1 MAYTIILDAGHGGD
15 DPGAVFNGRQE
26 KDDNLELALAVG
38 NILSA
43 NGINVLYTRT
53 DDIYQTPFQKAQIAN
68 ESGGDFFISFHRNS
82 SPTPNQYSGV
92 ETLVYDRTGIKYEMA
107 QNINEEL
114 EKVGFKNLGVKVRPG
129 LVVLRRTNM
138 PSLLIE
144 TGFINTDADNELFD
158 ERFYEI
164 AQAIADGILNTLNV
178 NNNTRPVLPPMEE
191 MPNMQPPMD
200 NPPTMRPPAQTPPV
214 AQPPMQTPPSTQN
227 PSGTR
232 PPMQT
237 PAGKQPT
244 NRPPMMP
251 NEPEMPELLY
261 RVQVGSFRNR
271 ENADRLLYELEN
283 KGYPAFILFED
294 GLFKVQVGA
303 FRNLGNAI
311 RMEQRLRQDGYS
323 TWITT

>member
-15 DPGAVFNGRQE
+15 DPGAVYNGRQE

-38 NILSA
+38 NILSE

-68 ESGGDFFISFHRNS
+68 ESGSDFFISFHRNS

-92 ETLVYDRTGIKYEMA
+92 ETLVYDKTGIKYEMA
-107 QNINEEL
+107 LNINKALEE
-114 EKVGFKNLGVKVRPG
+114 VGFKNLGVKARPG

-144 TGFINTDADNELFD
+144 TGFINNDDDNALFD
-158 ERFYEI
+158 EKFQEI
-164 AQAIADGILNTLNV
+164 AHAIASAILDTLNV
-178 NNNTRPVLPPMEE
+178 DEMMPPQNMTDMMPPV
-191 MPNMQPPMD
+191 
-200 NPPTMRPPAQTPPV
+200 QTPPMQ
-214 AQPPMQTPPSTQN
+214 QP
-227 PSGTR
+227 GR
-232 PPMQT
+232 PPV
-237 PAGKQPT
+237 
-244 NRPPMMP
+244 MP

-261 RVQVGSFRNR
+261 RVQVGAFRNR
-271 ENADRLLYELEN
+271 ENADKLLYELEE
-283 KGYPAFILFED
+283 KGYPVFMLFED
-294 GLFKVQVGA
+294 GLYKIQVGA

-311 RMEQRLRQDGYS
+311 RMEQRLRQEGYT

>member
-107 QNINEEL
+107 QNINEAL
-114 EKVGFKNLGVKVRPG
+114 EEIGFQNLGVKARPG

-144 TGFINTDADNELFD
+144 TGFINNVDDNDLFD
-158 ERFYEI
+158 ERFQEI
-164 AQAIADGILNTLNV
+164 AQAIADAILDTLDVDTDNDM
-178 NNNTRPVLPPMEE
+178 RPE
-191 MPNMQPPMD
+191 MPGMQPPMQ
-200 NPPTMRPPAQTPPV
+200 NPPGMRPP
-214 AQPPMQTPPSTQN
+214 TQN
-227 PSGTR
+227 PPNTQPPSQNPPSTR
-232 PPMQT
+232 PPMPT
-237 PAGKQPT
+237 PPGAQPPS
-244 NRPPMMP
+244 RPPMMP

-261 RVQVGSFRNR
+261 RVQVAAFRNR
-271 ENADRLLYELEN
+271 ENADRLLYELEE
-283 KGYPAFILFED
+283 KSYPAFILFED
-294 GLFKVQVGA
+294 GLYKIQVGA

-311 RMEQRLRQDGYS
+311 RMEQRLRQDGYT

>member
-38 NILSA
+38 NILST

-68 ESGGDFFISFHRNS
+68 ESGSDFFISFHRNS

-107 QNINEEL
+107 QNINEAL
-114 EKVGFKNLGVKVRPG
+114 EEIGFKNLGVKARPG

-144 TGFINTDADNELFD
+144 TGFINNDDDNELFD
-158 ERFYEI
+158 EKFQAI
-164 AQAIADGILNTLNV
+164 AQAIADAILKTLDM
-178 NNNTRPVLPPMEE
+178 NNMIQPIIPPHEE
-191 MPNMQPPMD
+191 MPG
-200 NPPTMRPPAQTPPV
+200 V
-214 AQPPMQTPPSTQN
+214 QPPMQNPPGMRPPVQN
-227 PSGTR
+227 PPTTR

-237 PAGKQPT
+237 PP

-271 ENADRLLYELEN
+271 ENADRLLLELEN

-311 RMEQRLRQDGYS
+311 RMEQRLRQDGYT

>member
-15 DPGAVFNGRQE
+15 DPGAVYNGRQE

-38 NILSA
+38 NILSE

-68 ESGGDFFISFHRNS
+68 ESGSDFFISFHRNS

-92 ETLVYDRTGIKYEMA
+92 ETLVYDKTGIKYEMA
-107 QNINEEL
+107 LNINKALEE
-114 EKVGFKNLGVKVRPG
+114 VGFKNLGVKARPG

-144 TGFINTDADNELFD
+144 TGFINNDDDNALFD
-158 ERFYEI
+158 EKFQEI
-164 AQAIADGILNTLNV
+164 AHAIASAILDTLNV
-178 NNNTRPVLPPMEE
+178 DEMMPPQQNMTDMMPPV
-191 MPNMQPPMD
+191 
-200 NPPTMRPPAQTPPV
+200 QTPPMQ
-214 AQPPMQTPPSTQN
+214 QP
-227 PSGTR
+227 GR
-232 PPMQT
+232 PPV
-237 PAGKQPT
+237 
-244 NRPPMMP
+244 MP

-261 RVQVGSFRNR
+261 RVQVGAFRNR
-271 ENADRLLYELEN
+271 ENADKLLYELEE
-283 KGYPAFILFED
+283 KGYPVFMLFED
-294 GLFKVQVGA
+294 GLYKIQVGA

-311 RMEQRLRQDGYS
+311 RMEQRLRQEGYT